1 MPGERFRLPHMKAI
15 PGILGLIAIGICVAA
30 FGAEPPPYAGT
41 VYLDK
46 GLIRKA
52 DSRVFNSSL

>member
-41 VYLDK
+41 VYLNNYSNRLDS
-46 GLIRKA
+46 GLARH
-52 DSRVFNSSL
+52 